1 MLSSKVRR
9 LMENARDGLRPD
21 VPPAVWE
28 FYFTKECTQK
38 KKFSIM
44 QQYCRDPTGKTM
56 TVSEVHLKES
66 FTEGLKGYGWKTRN
80 QLQIDNDAFNPLNP
94 KGMKIVEDLIRD
106 NKGEKQDDD
115 HPEDDE
121 DWRLF
126 FVKVREEVTTGT
138 RDADRIETTV
148 SGNVED
154 TETATKMLAQL
165 QASSSAASARVPA
178 VETAAAKAAAK
189 AVAKAAAKAEKQ
201 AKAAAKAA
209 AKVAAGTVQP
219 GGDDRIPAKKR
230 KHIGKGNSVFADRL
244 ASVKKRNNSVRAIAG
259 VDSHDILS
267 VKTLDKLIV
276 EMTTLKGKLEGMA
289 AEPVAPTD
297 SAMDLVMAEKDE
309 LLGKIEGEESYQKDR
324 IKRIPKAP
332 VAKASP
338 AVPPP
343 SSASPSEPLV
353 Q

>member
-1 MLSSKVRR
+1 
-9 LMENARDGLRPD
+9 
-21 VPPAVWE
+21 
-28 FYFTKECTQK
+28 
-38 KKFSIM
+38 
-44 QQYCRDPTGKTM
+44 M
-56 TVSEVHLKES
+56 TVSEVHKRES
-66 FTEGLKGYGWKTRN
+66 LSVGRKGYAWKSRHD
-80 QLQIDNDAFNPLNP
+80 LCLDKDAFNPHNP
-94 KGMKIVEDLIRD
+94 KGMKIVEDLIRN
-106 NKGEKQDDD
+106 NKGEKQDED
-115 HPEDDE
+115 HPADEE

-126 FVKVREEVTTGT
+126 LVKVEEEKTTGT
-138 RDADRIETTV
+138 READRRQTTV

-154 TETATKMLAQL
+154 TETATRMLAQL
-165 QASSSAASARVPA
+165 QASSSAASARVPS

-189 AVAKAAAKAEKQ
+189 A
-201 AKAAAKAA
+201 
-209 AKVAAGTVQP
+209 AAGIWHP
-219 GGDDRIPAKKR
+219 GGGDRIPATKR
-230 KHIGKGNSVFADRL
+230 KNIEKENNVFADRL

-259 VDSHDILS
+259 EDSHDILS